1 MIAGSQIQMI
11 SMIRKREKATILS
24 LVLTQ
29 KCQRLICIMAMSS
42 RIKID
47 GETMDMEATVVMVAN
62 QLLERMESH
71 YPQLREEMLINMLV
85 AMATGATKEV
95 TSKIREESGIGLI
108 DGDMDIM
115 AKEITL
121 TEAIITGTGAS
132 KRVNGR
138 TSIATNQKIK
148 TLTQTELQKMVIVI
162 HLIQL
167 RQSQSLNLL
176 QLFHQ

>member
-1 MIAGSQIQMI
+1 
-11 SMIRKREKATILS
+11 
-24 LVLTQ
+24 
-29 KCQRLICIMAMSS
+29 MAMSS

-85 AMATGATKEV
+85 AITTGATKEV

-108 DGDMDIM
+108 DGDMDIMAIM

-138 TSIATNQKIK
+138 TSIATNQKIN
-148 TLTQTELQKMVIVI
+148 TLTQTELQKMVVVI